1 MALNQVGF
9 GAPQGAGNPFQPL
22 TDMVNSAIEKRK
34 DRRAEQAG
42 LNNRLEMMA
51 VQHGLQTARDT
62 RKQGHERGMLETK
75 QAHAKTMAE
84 MGMKHAK
91 SQGRAQRKHELETKR
106 LGIVGDVVKQR
117 TSFEGITTLGKGKRV
132 GSFTMGQG
140 GEMSV
145 TYNKPTTRRRSSTTP
160 GQPTQVAPT
169 TPQRSTATP
178 EVPSGTTKV
187 APVIRDPKTG
197 RATRNPAY
205 SSTSTPA
212 AKATPKAARRPRSK

>member
-9 GAPQGAGNPFQPL
+9 GAPQGAGNPLQPL
-22 TDMVNSAIEKRK
+22 TDLVNSAIEKRK

-51 VQHGLQTARDT
+51 VQHGLQTAHT
-62 RKQGHERGMLETK
+62 VRKQSHERDMLGMKQSHALEL
-75 QAHAKTMAE
+75 QSRGMAHAEK
-84 MGMKHAK
+84 
-91 SQGRAQRKHELETKR
+91 QGKATRSHERSMTKLKQSHELAKTSATFS
-106 LGIVGDVVKQR
+106 GIEQ
-117 TSFEGITTLGKGKRV
+117 LGKGKRV
-132 GSFTMGQG
+132 GSFTMGQN

-145 TYNKPTTRRRSSTTP
+145 NYNKPTTRRRSSTTP